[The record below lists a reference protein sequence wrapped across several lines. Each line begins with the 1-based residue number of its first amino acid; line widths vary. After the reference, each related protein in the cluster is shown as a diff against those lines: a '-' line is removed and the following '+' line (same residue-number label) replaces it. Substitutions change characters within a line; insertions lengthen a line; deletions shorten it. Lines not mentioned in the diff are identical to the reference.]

1 MRPYFLLRASI
12 LLCDCKEKLGECERE
27 MESKALTKK
36 PHAVCVPLPA
46 TGHINP
52 MLKLAKLLYHKG
64 FHITF
69 VYTEYNHK
77 RLLKSRCLDS
87 FNGLPN
93 FRFETIPH
101 DFPPLSLNAIEDFAV
116 LLASMKNCQDPFKDL
131 LLKLNGSSSSSS
143 VPPVTCIVSDMLMNF
158 TVDAAV
164 EFSIPVVFFWISSSC
179 SLICHFYTRQ
189 LHESSYTALKDE
201 SNITNGYLDTIIDFI
216 PGVEGIPMRYI
227 PISLR
232 ILDPDNIIQKFIV
245 NGIERS
251 KKVAGFIIHTYDALE
266 KDVLSALSSML
277 PPVYSIGPLP
287 YFTNQIQDND
297 LYLLGSNLNLW
308 HEYSQCLEWLDSKEP
323 DSVLYVSF
331 GSTTIM
337 TRDQMV
343 EFAWGLANSKKNF
356 LWVIRSDLLS
366 GDSGS
371 LPAELL
377 ADTKER
383 SLLVNW
389 CPQEQVLNHASIGG
403 FLTHCGWMSNIEAL
417 CAGVPM
423 VCWPFSF
430 DHPTIC
436 WFNCVK
442 WGVGMEI
449 DNNVKRDEVERL
461 VRELMDV
468 AKGKE
473 IKKKAMEWK
482 KLAEEATT
490 SPNGSSWKNLDA
502 IVKLLLSPN
511 K

>member
-1 MRPYFLLRASI
+1 
-12 LLCDCKEKLGECERE
+12 

-36 PHAVCVPLPA
+36 PHAVCVPYPE

-69 VYTEYNHK
+69 VNTEYNHK
-77 RLLKSRCLDS
+77 RLLKSRGIDS
-87 FNGLPN
+87 FDGLPN

-101 DFPPLSLNAIEDFAV
+101 DFPRLSLKTIEDVAIIH
-116 LLASMKNCQDPFKDL
+116 AYMKNCQDPFKDL

-143 VPPVTCIVSDMLMNF
+143 VPPVTCIVSDTLMNF

-164 EFSIPVVFFWISSSC
+164 EFSIPVVSFWTSSAC
-179 SLICHFYTRQ
+179 CLICHFYTRQ
-189 LHESSYTALKDE
+189 LNESSYTALKDE

-216 PGVEGIPMRYI
+216 PGLEGIPIRYI
-227 PISLR
+227 PSLLR
-232 ILDPDNIIQKFIV
+232 IIDPDKIFLKLTV
-245 NGIERS
+245 NEIERI
-251 KKVAGFIIHTYDALE
+251 KKAAGFIIHTYDALE

-287 YFTNQIQDND
+287 YFTNQIQDDD
-297 LYLLGSNLNLW
+297 LNLLGSNLNLW
-308 HEYSQCLEWLDSKEP
+308 HEDSQCLEWLDSKEP

-331 GSTTIM
+331 GSTTVM
-337 TRDQMV
+337 TSDQLV
-343 EFAWGLANSKKNF
+343 EFAWSLANSKKNF
-356 LWVIRSDLLS
+356 LWVIRPDLVS
-366 GDSGS
+366 GDSAS

-377 ADTKER
+377 EETKER
-383 SLLVNW
+383 SRLVGW
-389 CPQEQVLNHASIGG
+389 CPQEQVLNHPSIGG
-403 FLTHCGWMSNIEAL
+403 FLTHCGWNSMMETL
-417 CAGVPM
+417 CAGVPTI
-423 VCWPFSF
+423 CWPFF
-430 DHPTIC
+430 ADQATNC

-442 WGVGMEI
+442 CGVGIEI

-461 VRELMDV
+461 VRELMDG

-473 IKKKAMEWK
+473 MKKKAMEWK